1 VAGYKII
8 DGECN
13 MEKNYW
19 ELKPEELNSKELK
32 KYILDWY
39 TNQVENWFWGNIV
52 DDDFENVKLKS
63 MRSDVAQLNYALTLL
78 DSKFGATDNLDD

>member
-1 VAGYKII
+1 
-8 DGECN
+8 

-39 TNQVENWFWGNIV
+39 TNEVETWIWGEISNEEFL
-52 DDDFENVKLKS
+52 DKETLKS
-63 MRSDVAQLNYALTLL
+63 MRANVAQLNYALTLL
-78 DSKFGATDNLDD
+78 DSKFGATENLDN